1 MGHGGTGAAVAVV
14 DHHSASAAAGCRV
27 LPVIMEEEPPATTT
41 ATESHYQQGS
51 PQETRV
57 AERRKAIVARMR
69 ELLSRAA
76 AAQAAHSRLRR
87 STVATAKKWKVHY
100 TYATTYLCH
109 CQSADRPDLRSIS
122 NFSLF
127 MLHDVLVINAVFFS
141 VFFYRSVMSEGGRPN
156 PEEGSLQGI

>member
-1 MGHGGTGAAVAVV
+1 
-14 DHHSASAAAGCRV
+14 
-27 LPVIMEEEPPATTT
+27 MEEEPPATAT

-51 PQETRV
+51 LQETRV
-57 AERRKAIVARMR
+57 VVAAAAERRKAIVARMR

-122 NFSLF
+122 NFPLF
-127 MLHDVLVINAVFFS
+127 MLHDVCSYNKCRLLLCV
-141 VFFYRSVMSEGGRPN
+141 FYRSVMSEGGRPN